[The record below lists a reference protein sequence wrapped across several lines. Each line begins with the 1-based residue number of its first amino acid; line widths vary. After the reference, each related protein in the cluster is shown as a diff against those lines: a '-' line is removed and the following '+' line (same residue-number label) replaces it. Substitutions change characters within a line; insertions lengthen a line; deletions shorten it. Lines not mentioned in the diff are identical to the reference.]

1 MVNKTLCAVVTGG
14 GKGIGAAIVQRLL
27 EDGFS
32 PVALVDVNDEIA
44 AAAAK
49 ALDPTGEKVRPYGCN
64 VADRGQVE
72 QVFAKIAAECGVIS
86 VLVNNAGI
94 TRDAMFHKMDDKAW
108 QTVLDVNLNGVYN
121 TCQVVIGPMRQQ
133 KYGKIV
139 NLASVSAFGNVGQTN
154 YGASKAAVIGF
165 TKCLARES
173 ARNCITVNAVA
184 PSYVNTD
191 MLRAVPEA
199 TMQRFL
205 DAIPAHRLA
214 EPSEIAAVVSFLC
227 SDDSSFVNGECIV
240 ASGGSYM

>member
-1 MVNKTLCAVVTGG
+1 MERSSLCAVVTGG
-14 GKGIGAAIVQRLL
+14 AKGIGAAIAKRLM
-27 EDGFS
+27 EDGYGA
-32 PVALVDVNDEIA
+32 VALIDLDGGTA
-44 AAAAK
+44 AAAAER
-49 ALDPTGEKVRPYGCN
+49 LDPAGNTIRPYACN
-64 VADRGQVE
+64 VANRDSVTE
-72 QVFAKIAAECGVIS
+72 VFARIAGELGTIS

-94 TRDAMFHKMDDKAW
+94 TKDAMFHKMSREQWDA
-108 QTVLDVNLNGVYN
+108 VLQVNLDGVYH
-121 TCQVVIGPMRQQ
+121 TCQAVIGPMREQ

-173 ARNCITVNAVA
+173 ARNNITVNAVA

-191 MLRAVPEA
+191 MLRAVPEK

-205 DAIPAHRLA
+205 DAIPARRLA
-214 EPSEIAAVVSFLC
+214 EPEEIAAVVSFLC